1 MRAAVAPDIIRPALK
16 YDNRLFEYRLL
27 LRETSSSGANDPR
40 NRILF
45 SLRTSAAVQFTV
57 HRAQ

>member
-16 YDNRLFEYRLL
+16 YDNRLFEYRIL
-27 LRETSSSGANDPR
+27 LRETSSGANDPR